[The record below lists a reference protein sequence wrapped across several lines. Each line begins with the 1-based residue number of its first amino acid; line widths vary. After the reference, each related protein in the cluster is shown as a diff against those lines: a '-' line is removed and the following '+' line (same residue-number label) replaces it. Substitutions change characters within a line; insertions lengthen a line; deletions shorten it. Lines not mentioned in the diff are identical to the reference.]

1 MKLFIIICFAAFFTI
16 GPLFSQPVYIKN
28 LKAFRS
34 GYILQHEV
42 VKGKDKNYFRF
53 FAVDSTYK
61 VNAAFEKIF
70 DTTGFTMKTSA
81 GTTKHYYK
89 YGKVNFMLHDTA
101 VQLFIYQSKALIYTS
116 YKDYLFIPFTDLTS
130 GDASYGGGRYLDLV
144 INDIKNQQVVIDFN
158 KAYNPYCAYATGFYC
173 PIPPQE
179 NTLTVAIKAG
189 EKTFA
194 KPMH

>member
-1 MKLFIIICFAAFFTI
+1 MKLFTLTLIAVFFTI
-16 GPLFSQPVYIKN
+16 GPLASQPAYFKK

-53 FAVDSTYK
+53 FAVDSSCK
-61 VNAAFEKIF
+61 VNGMFEKIF

-89 YGKVNFMLHDTA
+89 YGRVKFLLHDTA
-101 VQLFIYQSKALIYTS
+101 MQLFIYQSKALIYTS
-116 YKDYLFIPFTDLTS
+116 YKDYLFIPFTDITS
-130 GDASYGGGRYLDLV
+130 GDESYAGGRYIDLL
-144 INDIKNQQVVIDFN
+144 IGDIKNQQLQIDFN

-173 PIPPQE
+173 PIPPKE
-179 NTLTVAIKAG
+179 NALTAAIKAG
-189 EKTFA
+189 EKVFA